1 MRICILILQRFLI
14 CFKGENP
21 KILPFNILTT
31 IEEMYSFADR
41 SFEEMYILQII
52 MLKKCTNQIDII
64 LKNCISYDITLLY
77 MEVKYAI

>member
-41 SFEEMYILQII
+41 SFEEMYIF
-52 MLKKCTNQIDII
+52 TNHNVEEMYKSD
-64 LKNCISYDITLLY
+64 
-77 MEVKYAI
+77 